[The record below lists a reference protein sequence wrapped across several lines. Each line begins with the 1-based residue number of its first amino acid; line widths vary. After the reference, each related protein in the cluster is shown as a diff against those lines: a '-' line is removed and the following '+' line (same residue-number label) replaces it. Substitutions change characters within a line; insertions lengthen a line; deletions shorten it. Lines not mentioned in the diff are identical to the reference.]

1 MSFHVLEQNIE
12 IIIYSM
18 FKVQD
23 IDFQLLNEINKNNNV
38 VIEKNIKFDEKS
50 GYFYLYL
57 KCSNNNEQEEKKVI
71 Y

>member
-1 MSFHVLEQNIE
+1 
-12 IIIYSM
+12 M
-18 FKVQD
+18 FKVWD